1 MTELNINKY
10 IGKQDGDALS
20 AGDWNALMSSI
31 EDKVNECVEQLNY
44 TAPTKAERFVK
55 DHNINTIEAYEQ
67 AKEAI
72 ISIVNRGNPTEEE
85 IQEYD
90 FTGDGIVSISDLQAL
105 INAYNS
111 NPSREQYWGDT
122 TEDDIIETASALNN
136 EHTKTHVTSKGNLEI
151 ETSNDSH
158 IIKETVEA
166 GKQGIVVEGNVPELT
181 QANAD
186 VNKWY
191 ADGSSYSR
199 VIASESPNINIETD
213 SAIKLSAMNACVW
226 DDVNITAD
234 NFAQYASEMGEG
246 LKKDTEPAAEY
257 VNGKIYGITNDDRK
271 KSAISMATF
280 DSNLRYV
287 RCRQISESGGIS
299 IESDAK
305 IKIAAPKLTLEGVT
319 GFGSTMTFG
328 ETDEGIKMQYKATK
342 KGKNKQ
348 CDVMQVEVYNNSD
361 NTITF
366 NKTSHKASNSDLLGA
381 AEANSD
387 VPTFCEMGD
396 VSIPAKSSKIVAQA
410 SLYDIIRVVDYFKN
424 NQQGPWQTT

>member
-1 MTELNINKY
+1 MTELNIDNYINKSN
-10 IGKQDGDALS
+10 GDALS
-20 AGDWNALMSSI
+20 AGDWNTLMSSI
-31 EDKVNECVEQLNY
+31 KDKVNECVDRLNN
-44 TAPTKAERFVK
+44 TTSKADAFIK
-55 DHNINTIEAYEQ
+55 KHNIDSQEKFENYL
-67 AKEAI
+67 KS
-72 ISIVNRGNPTEEE
+72 ISDSLAGKVTLDNPE
-85 IQEYD
+85 EYD
-90 FTGDGIVSISDLQAL
+90 FNEDGVVDIFDAQIL
-105 INAYNS
+105 INAYATRN
-111 NPSREQYWGDT
+111 DVIKKT
-122 TEDDIIETASALNN
+122 TSTLNN
-136 EHTKTHVTSKGNLEI
+136 NHTKTHVTSKGNLEI
-151 ETSNDSH
+151 ETSNDSD

-166 GKQGIVVEGNVPELT
+166 GKQGPVVEGNVPELT

-226 DDVNITAD
+226 DDVSITED
-234 NFAQYASEMGEG
+234 NFAQYASEMAEG
-246 LKKDTEPAAEY
+246 LKKDTDPAAEY

-299 IESDAK
+299 LESDAK

-328 ETDEGIKMQYKATK
+328 ETDEGIKMQYKTTK
-342 KGKNKQ
+342 KGNFKQ
-348 CDVMQVEVYNNSD
+348 CDMIQVEVYNNGTDDISFD
-361 NTITF
+361 VNTSEVILKNGKRISTPT
-366 NKTSHKASNSDLLGA
+366 NASL
-381 AEANSD
+381 
-387 VPTFCEMGD
+387 
-396 VSIPAKSSKIVAQA
+396 IPEPVLNNGVIEIPKQSSVVVVQA
-410 SLYDIIRVVDYFKN
+410 SMLDIIKLVNYFKN

>member
-1 MTELNINKY
+1 
-10 IGKQDGDALS
+10 
-20 AGDWNALMSSI
+20 MSSI
-31 EDKVNECVEQLNY
+31 KDKVNECVDRLNN
-44 TAPTKAERFVK
+44 TTSKADAFIK
-55 DHNINTIEAYEQ
+55 KHNINSREKLENYTRSISD
-67 AKEAI
+67 
-72 ISIVNRGNPTEEE
+72 SIVGKVTLDNPE
-85 IQEYD
+85 EYD
-90 FTGDGIVSISDLQAL
+90 FDEDGVVDIADAQILM
-105 INAYNS
+105 NAYATRN
-111 NPSREQYWGDT
+111 
-122 TEDDIIETASALNN
+122 DIIKKTASVLNN
-136 EHTKTHVTSKGNLEI
+136 NYTKTHVTSKGNLEI

-166 GKQGIVVEGNVPELT
+166 GKQGTVVEGNVPELI

-226 DDVNITAD
+226 DDVNITED
-234 NFAQYASEMGEG
+234 NFAQYASEMAEG
-246 LKKDTEPAAEY
+246 LKKDTEPATEY

-299 IESDAK
+299 LESDAK

-328 ETDEGIKMQYKATK
+328 ETDEGIKMQYKTTK
-342 KGKNKQ
+342 KGNFKQ
-348 CDVMQVEVYNNSD
+348 CDMIQVEVYNNGTDDISFD
-361 NTITF
+361 VNTSEVILKNGNRISTPT
-366 NKTSHKASNSDLLGA
+366 NASL
-381 AEANSD
+381 
-387 VPTFCEMGD
+387 
-396 VSIPAKSSKIVAQA
+396 IPEPVLNNGVIEIPKQSSVIVAQA
-410 SLYDIIRVVDYFKN
+410 SMLDIIKLVNYFKN

>member
-20 AGDWNALMSSI
+20 AGDWNTLMSSI
-31 EDKVNECVEQLNY
+31 EDKVNECVDRLNN
-44 TAPTKAERFVK
+44 TTSKADAFIK
-55 DHNINTIEAYEQ
+55 KHNIDSQEKFENYVQSILYS
-67 AKEAI
+67 
-72 ISIVNRGNPTEEE
+72 ISGKATLDNPE
-85 IQEYD
+85 EYD
-90 FTGDGIVSISDLQAL
+90 FDEDGVVDIADVQIL
-105 INAYNS
+105 IKAYATRN
-111 NPSREQYWGDT
+111 DVIKKT
-122 TEDDIIETASALNN
+122 VSALNN
-136 EHTKTHVTSKGNLEI
+136 NHTKTHVTSKGNLEI
-151 ETSNDSH
+151 ETSNDSD

-166 GKQGIVVEGNVPELT
+166 GKQGTVVEGNVPELT

-234 NFAQYASEMGEG
+234 NFAQYASEMAEG

-257 VNGKIYGITNDDRK
+257 ANGKIYGITNDDRK

-299 IESDAK
+299 LESDAK

-348 CDVMQVEVYNNSD
+348 CDVVQVEVYNNSD
-361 NTITF
+361 DTITF

-410 SLYDIIRVVDYFKN
+410 SLYDIIRLVDYFKN

>member
-20 AGDWNALMSSI
+20 AGDWNTLMSSI
-31 EDKVNECVEQLNY
+31 KDKVNECVDRLNN
-44 TAPTKAERFVK
+44 TTSKADAFIK
-55 DHNINTIEAYEQ
+55 KHNIDSQEKFENYVQ
-67 AKEAI
+67 
-72 ISIVNRGNPTEEE
+72 SILDSINGKATLDNPE
-85 IQEYD
+85 EYD
-90 FTGDGIVSISDLQAL
+90 FDEDGVVDIADVQIL
-105 INAYNS
+105 IKAYATRN
-111 NPSREQYWGDT
+111 DVIKKT
-122 TEDDIIETASALNN
+122 VSALNN
-136 EHTKTHVTSKGNLEI
+136 NHTKTHVTSKGNLEI
-151 ETSNDSH
+151 ETSNDSD

-166 GKQGIVVEGNVPELT
+166 GKQGTVVEGNVPELT

-234 NFAQYASEMGEG
+234 NFAQYASEMAEG
-246 LKKDTEPAAEY
+246 LKKDTDPATEY

-299 IESDAK
+299 LESDAK
-305 IKIAAPKLTLEGVT
+305 VKIAAPKLTLEGVT

-342 KGKNKQ
+342 KGNFKQ
-348 CDVMQVEVYNNSD
+348 CDMIQVEVYNNGTDDISFD
-361 NTITF
+361 VNTSEVILKNGNRISTPT
-366 NKTSHKASNSDLLGA
+366 NASL
-381 AEANSD
+381 
-387 VPTFCEMGD
+387 
-396 VSIPAKSSKIVAQA
+396 IPEPVLNNGVIEIPKQSSVIAAQA
-410 SLYDIIRVVDYFKN
+410 SMLDIIKLVNYFKN

>member
-1 MTELNINKY
+1 
-10 IGKQDGDALS
+10 
-20 AGDWNALMSSI
+20 MSSI
-31 EDKVNECVEQLNY
+31 KDKVNECVDRLNNTTSKADAFIKKHNIDSQEKLENY
-44 TAPTKAERFVK
+44 TK
-55 DHNINTIEAYEQ
+55 
-67 AKEAI
+67 
-72 ISIVNRGNPTEEE
+72 SILDSFLGNVTLDNPE
-85 IQEYD
+85 EYD
-90 FTGDGIVSISDLQAL
+90 FDENGVVDAVDLTAL
-105 INAYNS
+105 VNAY
-111 NPSREQYWGDT
+111 T
-122 TEDDIIETASALNN
+122 TRNVIKETTSALNN
-136 EHTKTHVTSKGNLEI
+136 AHTKTHVTSKGNLEI
-151 ETSNDSH
+151 ETSNDSY

-166 GKQGIVVEGNVPELT
+166 GKQGTVVEGNVPELT

-191 ADGSSYSR
+191 ADGGSYSR

-226 DDVNITAD
+226 DDVDITAD
-234 NFAQYASEMGEG
+234 NFAQYASEMAEG
-246 LKKDTEPAAEY
+246 LKKDTEPATEY
-257 VNGKIYGITNDDRK
+257 VNGKIYGITSDDRK

-305 IKIAAPKLTLEGVT
+305 IKISAPKLTLEGVT

-348 CDVMQVEVYNNSD
+348 CDVLQVEVYNNSD
-361 NTITF
+361 DTITF

-410 SLYDIIRVVDYFKN
+410 SLYDIIRLVDYFKN
-424 NQQGPWQTT
+424 NQQGPWQTV

>member
-20 AGDWNALMSSI
+20 AGDWNTLMSSI
-31 EDKVNECVEQLNY
+31 EGKINECVDRLNN
-44 TAPTKAERFVK
+44 TTSKADAFIK
-55 DHNINTIEAYEQ
+55 KHNIDSQEKFENYVQSILDS
-67 AKEAI
+67 
-72 ISIVNRGNPTEEE
+72 ISGKATLDNPE
-85 IQEYD
+85 EYD
-90 FTGDGIVSISDLQAL
+90 FDEDGVVDIADVQIL
-105 INAYNS
+105 IKAYATRN
-111 NPSREQYWGDT
+111 DVIKKT
-122 TEDDIIETASALNN
+122 VSALNN
-136 EHTKTHVTSKGNLEI
+136 NHTKTHVTSKGNLEI
-151 ETSNDSH
+151 ETSNDSD

-166 GKQGIVVEGNVPELT
+166 GKQGTVVEGNVPELT
-181 QANAD
+181 QDNAD

-234 NFAQYASEMGEG
+234 NFAQYASEMAEG

-257 VNGKIYGITNDDRK
+257 ANGKIYGITNDDRK
-271 KSAISMATF
+271 KSAISMTTF

-299 IESDAK
+299 LESDAK
-305 IKIAAPKLTLEGVT
+305 IKIAAPKRSLEGLT
-319 GFGSTMTFG
+319 GHGSTMTFG

-361 NTITF
+361 DTITF

-410 SLYDIIRVVDYFKN
+410 SLYDIIMLVDYFKN